1 VRTDTLRG
9 SRPLSRANHWIKA
22 FVRSLIND
30 DVMVLAASIAY
41 ASVLSLFPLL
51 IGLIALF
58 SRLLNRVDVQDRII
72 SSFGIYL
79 PPRALQL
86 LRETITAVVQTRGQ
100 VGLVALVGLFWSA
113 TAAGGAL
120 RHALNRILRVQRE
133 RPFWR
138 AKLVDLMAVLVGA
151 GGFLSVSVLAGA
163 AATASG
169 PVNRVALLAW
179 GMHEPHVRAMISLFV
194 SWFTAVGAFFIAYR
208 FLPHA
213 RVTPFSLVLGSV
225 LVATLFE
232 GLKRGFFWYLRTLAS
247 YPLVYG
253 PLAGLVVFMVWVY
266 LVSAL
271 LLVGA
276 AVMREVDGAIGF
288 GATNRPASGE

>member
-1 VRTDTLRG
+1 
-9 SRPLSRANHWIKA
+9 
-22 FVRSLIND
+22 
-30 DVMVLAASIAY
+30 
-41 ASVLSLFPLL
+41 
-51 IGLIALF
+51 
-58 SRLLNRVDVQDRII
+58 
-72 SSFGIYL
+72 
-79 PPRALQL
+79 
-86 LRETITAVVQTRGQ
+86 
-100 VGLVALVGLFWSA
+100 LVALAGLFWSA
-113 TAAGGAL
+113 TAAAGAL

-151 GGFLSVSVLAGA
+151 GGFLSVSMLAGA
-163 AATASG
+163 AAAASST
-169 PVNRVALLAW
+169 VNRVALLAW
-179 GMHEPHVRAMISLFV
+179 GIHEPHVRAVIPLFV
-194 SWFTAVGAFFIAYR
+194 SWFTAVGAFFITYR

-232 GLKRGFFWYLRTLAS
+232 GLKYGFFWYLRALSS

-266 LVSAL
+266 LVSSL

-276 AVMREVDGAIGF
+276 AVMRELDGATGS
-288 GATNRPASGE
+288 GAANRAVSKE